1 MDDRDNSNLRSFVR
15 KLNREDFPEGYRESP
30 IWKDGHTRGHQTGY
44 MKGLH
49 DAWLEADTVINSVRN
64 IIELHDRRHPVEED

>member
-1 MDDRDNSNLRSFVR
+1 
-15 KLNREDFPEGYRESP
+15 
-30 IWKDGHTRGHQTGY
+30 

-64 IIELHDRRHPVEED
+64 ILELHDRRHPVEED